1 MNKISS
7 NDGIKKNI
15 CIFAPTYKYEDM
27 KNTYKKRIA
36 DGLLKRKLAGKG
48 AALIEGAKWC
58 GKTTT
63 AEQIAKSV
71 KYMTETGMV
80 DQNIQLAKLNPKL
93 LLKGD
98 FPRLIDEWQV
108 APQLWDS
115 IRFESDHGP
124 LGQFILTGS
133 SVPPDMSQVIHS
145 GTGRIGWLKMRPMS
159 LWESQESC
167 GEVSLAEL
175 FTTPEQIGAINPM
188 DIEQLAFLTCR
199 GGWPLAVDMEREIAL
214 DQAFDY
220 VESVEKRDIQKVD
233 GVDRNP
239 VRVHRLLR
247 SLARNQ
253 GSQASF
259 GTIKADL
266 MANEADS
273 LSEDTIASYCKALK
287 EIFVVEDSEAWNP
300 NLRSKSAI
308 RTSDTRYFTD
318 PSIATA
324 ALGIG
329 PNDLINDLN
338 TFGLFFETMAVRD
351 LRVYAEALNG
361 KVYHFRDRNGLEC
374 DAVVHL
380 RDGRYGLVEI
390 KLGGDELIKDGV
402 DALKSLAEKID
413 TEKMK
418 EPSFMMVL
426 IGAGTYAYRRED
438 GVYVVPIGCL
448 KD

>member
-1 MNKISS
+1 M
-7 NDGIKKNI
+7 
-15 CIFAPTYKYEDM
+15 E
-27 KNTYKKRIA
+27 NTYKKRIA
-36 DGLLKRKLAGKG
+36 DGLLQRKLAGKG
-48 AALIEGAKWC
+48 AVLIEGAKWC

-63 AEQIAKSV
+63 AEQIAGSV

-80 DQNIQLAKLNPKL
+80 EQNIQLATLNPKL
-93 LLKGD
+93 LLKGE
-98 FPRLIDEWQV
+98 FPRLIDEWLV

-133 SVPPDMSQVIHS
+133 SVPPDMSKVIHS
-145 GTGRIGWLKMRPMS
+145 GTGRIGWLRMRPMS
-159 LWESQESC
+159 LWESQESS

-175 FTTPEQIGAINPM
+175 FTAPEQIGAINQM
-188 DIEQLAFLTCR
+188 DIEQVAFLTCR

-233 GVDRNP
+233 GVDRDP

-259 GTIKADL
+259 GTIKEDL

-273 LSEDTIASYCKALK
+273 LSEDTIASYHKALK

-300 NLRSKSAI
+300 NLRSKTAI

-324 ALGIG
+324 ALGVG
-329 PNDLINDLN
+329 PQDLINDLN
-338 TFGLFFETMAVRD
+338 TFGLLFETMAVRD

-361 KVYHFRDRNGLEC
+361 KVYHFRDKNGLEC

-380 RDGRYGLVEI
+380 RDGRYGLVEV
-390 KLGGDELIKDGV
+390 KLGGEDKIRDGA
-402 DALKSLAEKID
+402 DALKDLTGKID
-413 TEKMK
+413 TSRMR
-418 EPSFMMVL
+418 EPSFLMVL
-426 IGAGTYAYRRED
+426 VGVGQYAYRRED